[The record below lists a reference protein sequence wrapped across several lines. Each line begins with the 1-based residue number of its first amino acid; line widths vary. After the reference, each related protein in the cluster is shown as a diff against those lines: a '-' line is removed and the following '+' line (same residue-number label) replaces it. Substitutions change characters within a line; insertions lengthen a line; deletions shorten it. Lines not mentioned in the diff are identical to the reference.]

1 MVKLDRVVGVYLIA
15 VAIPTM
21 QDRINNVK
29 WSVENTAAGTSMQIM
44 LTLDD
49 GIQNKSIVTPSVVHN
64 R

>member
-1 MVKLDRVVGVYLIA
+1 MVKLDRVVGVYLIV

-21 QDRINNVK
+21 QDWINNVK
-29 WSVENTAAGTSMQIM
+29 WSVENTATGTSMQIM